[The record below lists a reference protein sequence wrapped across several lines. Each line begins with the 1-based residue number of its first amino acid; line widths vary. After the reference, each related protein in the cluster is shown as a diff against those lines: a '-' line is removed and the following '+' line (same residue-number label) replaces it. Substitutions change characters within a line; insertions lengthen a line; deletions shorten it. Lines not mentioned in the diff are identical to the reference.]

1 MNQLGYER
9 LKKVLIRN
17 LIMYAKIN
25 DLESIV
31 VWMNGYVCDEM
42 KDNFESESKYIYN
55 ETLKNLYIPCMERS
69 GPYPEWLIS

>member
-9 LKKVLIRN
+9 LKKVLMRN
-17 LIMYAKIN
+17 LITYAKIY

-42 KDNFESESKYIYN
+42 KDNFESESKYIHYEN
-55 ETLKNLYIPCMERS
+55 VKI
-69 GPYPEWLIS
+69 

>member
-9 LKKVLIRN
+9 LKKVLMRN
-17 LIMYAKIN
+17 LITYAKVN

-42 KDNFESESKYIYN
+42 KDNFESESKYIHYEN
-55 ETLKNLYIPCMERS
+55 VKI
-69 GPYPEWLIS
+69 

>member
-17 LIMYAKIN
+17 LITYAKIN

-42 KDNFESESKYIYN
+42 KDNFESESKYIHYEN
-55 ETLKNLYIPCMERS
+55 IKI
-69 GPYPEWLIS
+69 

>member
-17 LIMYAKIN
+17 LITYAKIN
-25 DLESIV
+25 DLQSIV

-42 KDNFESESKYIYN
+42 KDNFESESKYIHYEN
-55 ETLKNLYIPCMERS
+55 IKI
-69 GPYPEWLIS
+69 

>member
-31 VWMNGYVCDEM
+31 VWMYEYLCDEM
-42 KDNFESESKYIYN
+42 KDNFESESKYIHYEN
-55 ETLKNLYIPCMERS
+55 VKI
-69 GPYPEWLIS
+69 

>member
-31 VWMNGYVCDEM
+31 VWMYGYVCDEM
-42 KDNFESESKYIYN
+42 KDSFESESKYIHYEN
-55 ETLKNLYIPCMERS
+55 VKI
-69 GPYPEWLIS
+69 

>member
-17 LIMYAKIN
+17 LITYAKIN
-25 DLESIV
+25 DLECIV

-42 KDNFESESKYIYN
+42 KDNFESESKYIHYEN
-55 ETLKNLYIPCMERS
+55 VKI
-69 GPYPEWLIS
+69 

>member
-17 LIMYAKIN
+17 LITYAKIN

-42 KDNFESESKYIYN
+42 KDNFESESKYIHYEN
-55 ETLKNLYIPCMERS
+55 VKI
-69 GPYPEWLIS
+69 

>member
-31 VWMNGYVCDEM
+31 VWMNGCDEM
-42 KDNFESESKYIYN
+42 KDNFESESKYIHYEN
-55 ETLKNLYIPCMERS
+55 VKI
-69 GPYPEWLIS
+69 

>member
-17 LIMYAKIN
+17 LITYAKIN

-42 KDNFESESKYIYN
+42 KDNFESESKYIHHEN
-55 ETLKNLYIPCMERS
+55 VKM
-69 GPYPEWLIS
+69 